1 MIQKL
6 KLARGTPFLV
16 FNAAAFLFIV
26 IFLLA
31 PVMAHFVARGEDIS
45 DNAAQLAH
53 FQNVMRAA
61 KKSAGSPSRSGDP
74 FLPGSEERIAS
85 ADLQASLKSMA
96 ANAGVN
102 LLAIRGLPGGRSQPL
117 HMIAVNVELEGP
129 LQAVRD
135 MILAIETQ
143 TPLLFVPSA
152 SFRSLAEGEDGPIRA
167 ELRVQGAVRDGS
179 QRAGREQAIDGPQ
192 AAGRGSGAAERM
204 P

>member
-45 DNAAQLAH
+45 DSAAQLAH

-74 FLPGSEERIAS
+74 FLPGSEERVAS

-117 HMIAVNVELEGP
+117 HMIAVSVELEGP

-152 SFRSLAEGEDGPIRA
+152 SFRGLAEGEDGPIRA
-167 ELRVQGAVRDGS
+167 ELRVQGAIREGS
-179 QRAGREQAIDGPQ
+179 QRVGREQVMDGQ
-192 AAGRGSGAAERM
+192 RAAGRGSAAAERM